1 MSESPRIL
9 VVDDTEANRY
19 AVSRHLRKA
28 GYTVWEASDGR
39 RALERIAV
47 EQPDLMVL
55 DIRMPNMDG
64 FEVVRRLRQNPRTLH
79 LPVLHVSA
87 SFTDPASQAE
97 GLDSGADGYLT
108 HPVEPMV
115 LIATIRSLLRARTA
129 EREARRAEAV
139 WRSTFEAIADGVC
152 VVDATG
158 RIERCNAAFE
168 HVVGSTGLKDRLL
181 ADLIPTLVAL
191 QDPPFVAA
199 AGGHPLVSTELELDG
214 KRVRVTARPVPDAD
228 GTIGHAVCVVTDVT
242 KQRAA
247 EQRLQ
252 QAQRLEAAGQLA
264 GGIAHEINNMMTVV
278 LGLADFMARSG
289 ELSEPHQRDVGE
301 IKKAAG
307 RGADMARQLLAFT
320 RRQMLHPK
328 LLELNAT
335 LAGMGRLL
343 QQLMGA
349 GREVKLDLSPEAGL
363 VYADEGQLEQ
373 VLLNL
378 ALNARDAMPRGG
390 RLTIS
395 TSAEHLGPEFA
406 ALHPDTEIRPG
417 DYARITVADSGT
429 GMDPETLERV
439 FEPFFTTKPV
449 GQGTGLG
456 LATVYGIVKQSNGY
470 IWGESDAGGGARF
483 HIYLPRASGLV
494 GDETDQRPP
503 VDLKRGTETVLVAD
517 DEPMV
522 RALARRSLELY
533 GYTVIEAE
541 DGHAALQHV
550 MAPGGEDIA
559 LALVD
564 VVMPGMDG
572 RELGERLRKDRP
584 GLPVLY
590 MSGHTGDELARRT
603 LLSPSVPLLQKPF
616 HPNQLVER
624 VQEQLA
630 RTNGQAR

>member
-1 MSESPRIL
+1 MAEAPRIL

-19 AVSRHLRKA
+19 AVARHLRKA
-28 GYTVWEASDGR
+28 GYTVWEAPDGR
-39 RALERIAV
+39 RALARV
-47 EQPDLMVL
+47 GQEQPDLMVL
-55 DIRMPNMDG
+55 DIRMPDMDG
-64 FEVVRRLRQNPRTLH
+64 FEVVRRLRADPRTLH
-79 LPVLHVSA
+79 LPILHVSA
-87 SFTDPASQAE
+87 SFTDPVSHAE

-108 HPVEPMV
+108 HPVEPLV
-115 LIATIRSLLRARTA
+115 LIATVRSLLRARSA
-129 EREARRAEAV
+129 EREAKRAEAT
-139 WRSTFEAIADGVC
+139 WRLTFEAIADGVC
-152 VVDATG
+152 VVDAEG

-168 HVVGSTGLKDRLL
+168 HVIGAADIMHRLL
-181 ADLIPTLVAL
+181 PELIPAVRIVP
-191 QDPPFVAA
+191 DPPFVVAA
-199 AGGHPLVSTELELDG
+199 AGHPLLSTELDLDG

-278 LGLADFMARSG
+278 LGLSDFMARSG
-289 ELSEPHQRDVGE
+289 ELSDPHNRDIGE
-301 IKKAAG
+301 IAKAAG

-328 LLELNAT
+328 LLELNET

-349 GREVKLDLSPEAGL
+349 GREVKLELSPEAGL

-373 VLLNL
+373 VFLNL

-395 TSAEHLGPEFA
+395 TSAESLGAEFA
-406 ALHPDTEIRPG
+406 SLHPDTEIRPG
-417 DYARITVADSGT
+417 EYARITVADTGT
-429 GMDPETLERV
+429 GMDQETLERV

-470 IWGESDAGGGARF
+470 IWGESGAAGGARF
-483 HIYLPRASGLV
+483 HIYLPQASGLIDDDSAASPGV
-494 GDETDQRPP
+494 E
-503 VDLKRGTETVLVAD
+503 LERGTATVLVAD

-522 RALARRSLELY
+522 RALARRSLEIY
-533 GYTVIEAE
+533 GYSVVEAE
-541 DGHAALQHV
+541 DGEAALRHILG
-550 MAPGGEDIA
+550 PGGESIA
-559 LALVD
+559 LAVVD
-564 VVMPGMDG
+564 VVMPGIDG
-572 RELGERLRKDRP
+572 REVGERLGRERP

-590 MSGHTGDELARRT
+590 ISGHTGDELARRA

-630 RTNGQAR
+630 ANGLP